1 MMAGPKV
8 VEKDGK
14 EPEGKKPEA
23 GILRPLGHRGGVAPQ
38 PPHFRAFHDEGV
50 APPAR
55 GRPAG
60 SPWEGPGHGK
70 AFQALR
76 EIRRHQARSDEL
88 LQSVGLVKGQEVTAD
103 KLRALI
109 ANAGKMDGGREDAA
123 AAIMN
128 LALLI
133 TARDGK
139 INAALREV
147 QKDAG
152 LPAEIAEAIGTSLDF
167 LERDRAAIEGK

>member
-1 MMAGPKV
+1 LRAAF
-8 VEKDGK
+8 
-14 EPEGKKPEA
+14 EA
-23 GILRPLGHRGGVAPQ
+23 L
-38 PPHFRAFHDEGV
+38 
-50 APPAR
+50 
-55 GRPAG
+55 
-60 SPWEGPGHGK
+60 SK
-70 AFQALR
+70 
-76 EIRRHQARSDEL
+76 IRRHQARSDEL

-109 ANAGKMDGGREDAA
+109 ANAERMDGGREDAA

-139 INAALREV
+139 INAALKEV

-152 LPAEIAEAIGTSLDF
+152 LPAEIAEAICTSLDF